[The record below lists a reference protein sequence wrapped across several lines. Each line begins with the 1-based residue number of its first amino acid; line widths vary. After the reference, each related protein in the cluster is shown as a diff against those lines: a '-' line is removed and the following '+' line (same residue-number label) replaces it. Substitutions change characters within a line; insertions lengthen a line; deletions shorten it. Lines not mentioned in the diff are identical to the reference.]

1 MSRIKFLDETT
12 LEISELYGCVTEHP
26 ECIIPFVRSAADL
39 LMIVGMKDLSWDTG
53 NVTGMAQSILEKS
66 GKQNYKISRF
76 PELGHFPELPYF
88 PISCYDNHV
97 LVPKGVKMYLGGGDR
112 KDLVSKE
119 IVALWKEIVEFFD
132 KSLRK

>member
-1 MSRIKFLDETT
+1 
-12 LEISELYGCVTEHP
+12 
-26 ECIIPFVRSAADL
+26 
-39 LMIVGMKDLSWDTG
+39 MKDLSWDTET
-53 NVTGMAQSILEKS
+53 VTETAQAILEKS

-88 PISCYDNHV
+88 PISAYDFHF
-97 LVPKGVKMYLGGGDR
+97 LVPKGVKMYLGGDDN

-132 KSLRK
+132 QSLRK